1 MTDCYEEK
9 MAGKVYLIG
18 LGPGMKECITP
29 QALSAVDACSV
40 IISPPDAL
48 PILEKELQDKILIT
62 EKMSPIARSKKA
74 IELAEEGKTVCILSV
89 GHPGFYAIATTFL
102 DVLGTKDLDVEVIPG
117 MTMLDYASAKM
128 GSPLGRD
135 YAVISLS
142 DQASPWEEIK
152 ARAERAVDADLVTVI
167 YNPIGKVGDGRL
179 REIVGYAQ
187 KVRNSVVG
195 LLICIEFG
203 VEKTVITDIEHF
215 PFDEMTEA
223 TLVIIGNSYTKK
235 VGNRMLTP
243 RPYAEGKGY

>member
-1 MTDCYEEK
+1 

-18 LGPGMKECITP
+18 LGPGTKECITS
-29 QALSAVDACSV
+29 QSLAAVDACSV

-48 PILEKELQDKILIT
+48 PILEKELQGKVLIT
-62 EKMSPIARSKKA
+62 EKMSPIARSKRA
-74 IELAEEGKTVCILSV
+74 IEMAENGTVVGILSV

-102 DVLGTKDLDVEVIPG
+102 DVLGDNELDIEVIPG

-135 YAVISLS
+135 YSVISLT
-142 DQASPWEEIK
+142 DQASPWDEIRS
-152 ARAERAVDADLVTVI
+152 RAESAIDADMVTVI
-167 YNPIGKVGDGRL
+167 YNPIGKLGDGRL
-179 REIVGYAQ
+179 HEIVDYARNI
-187 KVRNSVVG
+187 RNSVVG

-203 VEKTVITDIEHF
+203 KEKIVITDVENF
-215 PFDEMTEA
+215 PFEEMTEA

-235 VGNRMLTP
+235 IGNRMLTP